1 MKRLIS
7 DIFSS
12 WGNTCITLFKI
23 LVPVSILVRVLQVT
37 GWLHGIG
44 IVFEPVMQIMG
55 LPGEMSIAWVSAMF
69 GNIYGGLL
77 AFYSIQDSLQ
87 LTVAQV
93 TVTGTIILLAHN
105 FLLEVAVVRKAGL
118 KTWYA
123 VAVRFGTAMLLG
135 ALMNII
141 YSSTGWL
148 QEPAEFYFKLD
159 TLENPSWGA
168 WALNE
173 LKNYFV
179 ISMIILALISLLE
192 ILKKAGLID
201 RLNRLL
207 EPALKAM
214 GMSPKI
220 VPVTLIGLTLG
231 LGYGGALI
239 ISEAKQQ
246 HFSRQD
252 LLYSLTL
259 MSLFHSIIE
268 DTLLILSV
276 GADWSGVILFRLLAA
291 TVLTCLLIKTTKH
304 WPDDKLDRYFVV
316 RKSFGN

>member
-1 MKRLIS
+1 MKRLLN

-12 WGNTCITLFKI
+12 WGNTCVTLFKI
-23 LVPVSILVRVLQVT
+23 LVPVSVVVRLLQVT
-37 GWLHGIG
+37 GWLHHIG
-44 IVFEPVMQIMG
+44 IAFEPVMQIMG
-55 LPGEMSIAWVSAMF
+55 LPGEMSIAWVSAIF

-77 AFYSIQDSLQ
+77 AFYSIQDTLH

-123 VAVRFGTAMLLG
+123 VTLRFGTALLLG
-135 ALMNII
+135 ALMNAI
-141 YSSTGWL
+141 YSVTGWL
-148 QEPAEFYFKLD
+148 QEPAEFYFKLE
-159 TLENPSWGA
+159 TPENPTWGA

-173 LKNYFV
+173 LKNYLV
-179 ISMIILALISLLE
+179 ISLVILTLITLLE
-192 ILKKAGLID
+192 ILKETGLID
-201 RLNRLL
+201 KLNHLL

-239 ISEAKQQ
+239 INETKIQN
-246 HFSRQD
+246 FSRKD

-276 GADWSGVILFRLLAA
+276 GADWSGVILFRLLMAIGI
-291 TVLTCLLIKTTKH
+291 TWLLIRITRQ
-304 WPDDKLDRYFVV
+304 WSDKRLDRYFSV
-316 RKSFGN
+316 SQTFGN

>member
-1 MKRLIS
+1 MKKFFHN
-7 DIFSS
+7 IFSS
-12 WGNTCITLFKI
+12 WGNTCLTLFKI
-23 LVPVSILVRVLQVT
+23 LIPVSIIVRLLQIT
-37 GWLHGIG
+37 GWLHYIG
-44 IVFEPVMQIMG
+44 LVFEPLMQLMG
-55 LPGEMSIAWVSAMF
+55 LPGEMAIAWVSAIF

-93 TVTGTIILLAHN
+93 TIMGTIILLAHN
-105 FLLEVAVVRKAGL
+105 FLLEVAVVRKAGI

-123 VAVRFGTAMLLG
+123 IAVRFVTALLLG
-135 ALMNII
+135 ALMNIV

-148 QEPAEFYFKLD
+148 QSPAKFYFKLD
-159 TLENPSWGA
+159 TLENPSWQL

-173 LKNYFV
+173 LKNYLL
-179 ISMIILALISLLE
+179 ISLVILALIVLLE
-192 ILKKAGLID
+192 ILKTAGLID

-239 ISEAKQQ
+239 INETKTQ

-276 GADWSGVILFRLLAA
+276 GADWSGVILFRLMMAVGVTL
-291 TVLTCLLIKTTKH
+291 LLIKTTKH
-304 WPDDKLDRYFVV
+304 WSNKKFDKYLISNY
-316 RKSFGN
+316 